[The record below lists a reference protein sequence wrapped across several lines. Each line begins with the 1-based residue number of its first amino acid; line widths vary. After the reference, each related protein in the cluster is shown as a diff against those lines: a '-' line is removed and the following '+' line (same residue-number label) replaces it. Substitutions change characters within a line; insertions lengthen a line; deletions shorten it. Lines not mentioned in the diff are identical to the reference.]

1 MSELSAYAA
10 NVQANALARSLD
22 GGYLRIYE
30 ADRVL
35 TELRFGEPSAGPAK
49 DGVLEFVLRADES
62 ALLTG
67 SPLRFQAMT
76 KDGTSVLS
84 GSVGVSDADLL
95 VRFASIVKGA
105 RVSVGKFSHRVPR

>member
-10 NVQANALARSLD
+10 NLQANALARSLD

-30 ADRVL
+30 GDRTL

-49 DGVLEFVLRADES
+49 DGVLEFVLRGDDS
-62 ALLTG
+62 ALATGTPERYQALT
-67 SPLRFQAMT
+67 R
-76 KDGTSVLS
+76 D
-84 GSVGVSDADLL
+84 GSVVVMGPASDLSFKQAY
-95 VRFASIVKGA
+95 IVKGA